1 MISKKKKKKKKVFA
15 KIQSDFSAEI
25 QNSNV
30 FSAQN
35 QVISKKKNKKKK
47 KGLRQNSEYF
57 FGRNPKFKRFFRPKS
72 SDLQKKKVFAKIQS
86 DFSAEIQ
93 NSNVFSAQN
102 QVISKKKKKKKKK
115 KVFAKIQG
123 DFSSKISQV
132 QTFQGGL
139 FSHGGGYFQFFTENR
154 PQKHKIHAIL
164 HTSQDNGGG
173 LETPPPPPWL
183 RYCS

>member
-1 MISKKKKKKKKVFA
+1 MSRKDRKFKRFFRPKSSDLQKKKRKKVFA

-30 FSAQN
+30 FFAQN
-35 QVISKKKNKKKK
+35 QVIS
-47 KGLRQNSEYF
+47 
-57 FGRNPKFKRFFRPKS
+57 
-72 SDLQKKKVFAKIQS
+72 
-86 DFSAEIQ
+86 
-93 NSNVFSAQN
+93 
-102 QVISKKKKKKKKK
+102 KKKKKKK

-154 PQKHKIHAIL
+154 PQKHKKHAIL
-164 HTSQDNGGG
+164 HTSQANGGG
-173 LETPPPPPWL
+173 SSPPRPPWL
-183 RYCS
+183 RYCLLASP